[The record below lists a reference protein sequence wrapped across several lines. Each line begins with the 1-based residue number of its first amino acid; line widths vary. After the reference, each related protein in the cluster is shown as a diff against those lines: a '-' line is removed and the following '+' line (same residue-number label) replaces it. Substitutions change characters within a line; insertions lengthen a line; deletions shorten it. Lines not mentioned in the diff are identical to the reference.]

1 MLKVFAGVRCLNKDQ
16 LPRYL
21 DGRLTDIEKH
31 LVEQHMVDCDL
42 CFEALQALQHEKFR
56 EQYPTLTAGIQ
67 RYIRESIKPVSQLQ
81 KMEHYLRKARKRENF
96 LIYFWLVAFVV
107 LGAGG
112 VYIMQAHDFKRPVI
126 ARPVTPVLN
135 TAAVTN
141 NPPPADNP
149 VKKPASTPLAV
160 APKPGTTAPGTEQ
173 KNVGTPAA
181 GAKGTIVKKDTAR
194 LNHPAVPLLK
204 KPADSIK
211 KTTPPA
217 TKAPDSLKKTE
228 KKEQAPPK
236 PDTQANTAKNTTPE
250 KTDKESKEPDSS
262 KDKPAEKPAANPSQP
277 PTADEFLY
285 RAAMVYQQQG
295 DMNEAISRLKRLTDN
310 DGRIGEM
317 ARYQLGVC
325 YRNKG
330 QMGRARR
337 MFKDVVRLNGSM
349 KNAAQQALDN
359 M

>member
-67 RYIRESIKPVSQLQ
+67 QYIRESIKPVSQLQ
-81 KMEHYLRKARKRENF
+81 KMERYVRKARKRENF

-107 LGAGG
+107 LGVGG

-160 APKPGTTAPGTEQ
+160 APKPGTTASGTEQ

-181 GAKGTIVKKDTAR
+181 GAKGTVVKKDTAR

-217 TKAPDSLKKTE
+217 AKAPDSLKKTE
-228 KKEQAPPK
+228 KKEQAPK
-236 PDTQANTAKNTTPE
+236 PDTQATTAKNTTPE
-250 KTDKESKEPDSS
+250 KTVKEPKEPDSS
-262 KDKPAEKPAANPSQP
+262 KDKPAEKPASSPSQP